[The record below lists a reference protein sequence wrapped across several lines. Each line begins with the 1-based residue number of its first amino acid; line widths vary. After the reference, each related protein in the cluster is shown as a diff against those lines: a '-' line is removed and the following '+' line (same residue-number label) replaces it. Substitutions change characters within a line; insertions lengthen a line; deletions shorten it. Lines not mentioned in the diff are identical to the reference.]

1 MNKVTKLL
9 NKLVAF
15 LLIEEKSNPP
25 KPKIKPC
32 PQNPQDN
39 YGTLKFILTD
49 DSVKLFFNDID
60 EYLLYLENTK
70 DFIQDDSNKQVIIA
84 NHKKYNP
91 KEDMF
96 ESKKIDMRNF
106 PPPPDSRRV
115 RDIKQMLTLIDSLSE
130 DLQKA
135 QWKVIS
141 ECAEKYSRLTP
152 FEESNPIN
160 KTN

>member
-1 MNKVTKLL
+1 MIKSQISKLS

-15 LLIEEKSNPP
+15 FFGEKYTIKKDEPVLLSGKIPLRKPP
-25 KPKIKPC
+25 
-32 PQNPQDN
+32 DN
-39 YGTLKFILTD
+39 YGTLKGIFTGIN
-49 DSVKLFFNDID
+49 NDYSKSI
-60 EYLLYLENTK
+60 EYSEQL
-70 DFIQDDSNKQVIIA
+70 
-84 NHKKYNP
+84 P
-91 KEDMF
+91 K
-96 ESKKIDMRNF
+96 SKFIDMRNF

-152 FEESNPIN
+152 FEESNPAN

>member
-1 MNKVTKLL
+1 MIKNKITKLL
-9 NKLVAF
+9 NKSVSFF
-15 LLIEEKSNPP
+15 LGKRDSIEKDEPILLSG
-25 KPKIKPC
+25 KIPLHK
-32 PQNPQDN
+32 PQDN
-39 YGTLKFILTD
+39 YGTLKGIITGINNTY
-49 DSVKLFFNDID
+49 SKSI
-60 EYLLYLENTK
+60 EYSEQL
-70 DFIQDDSNKQVIIA
+70 
-84 NHKKYNP
+84 
-91 KEDMF
+91 
-96 ESKKIDMRNF
+96 SKSKFIDMRNF

-152 FEESNPIN
+152 FEESNPSN